1 MQGIILTKIVDN
13 CKKRYSLTIKKLS
26 HFVLETS
33 HGWGKGH
40 REGGR
45 IMKKA
50 ILKWLGIF
58 FFVLSL
64 SGLPFLGQQA
74 NAAGKPIVIGAPLAT
89 AFLYGWDAE
98 RAIRLAVEEI
108 NARGGVTVGKEKR
121 PFKVEVMDTRD
132 LEPGVPTSDAL
143 LVVEKLILE
152 KNADFIVGGP
162 VRSEAALAAMDL
174 LSKYK
179 KVSILTTGVL
189 TPAYHKRVEAE
200 YDKFKYC
207 FRISGEVGWMVVG
220 EFIPCLMEI
229 KAKHNLNRLF
239 IMIQDVAHARAGGDL
254 VEKMSKERGWE
265 VLGKEVY
272 PTGTTDYSVGLLK
285 AKKENAQV
293 ILIWMDMPETS
304 ILLKQWYDM
313 KVPALPYGT
322 IISAAEE
329 PGFWKATEGKGEY
342 CMASVVNAGNSPC
355 KATPWT
361 MKFVEAYTKK
371 WNVEP
376 EGYGTSSSYMAVYTL
391 KDAIERAGSLDSDAV
406 VAALEKTDLMGG
418 VYGRIRF
425 NPKTHQV
432 IPSIDPNEG
441 AVGTIFQWQAGKRV
455 VVFPPKIA
463 MGEVKLPPWMKK

>member
-1 MQGIILTKIVDN
+1 M
-13 CKKRYSLTIKKLS
+13 KKLFNLS
-26 HFVLETS
+26 
-33 HGWGKGH
+33 
-40 REGGR
+40 
-45 IMKKA
+45 
-50 ILKWLGIF
+50 ILLLLSIF
-58 FFVLSL
+58 SFPSL
-64 SGLPFLGQQA
+64 SPAQ
-74 NAAGKPIVIGAPLAT
+74 KPIIIGAPLAT

-98 RAIRLAVEEI
+98 RAIKLAVEEI
-108 NARGGVTVGKEKR
+108 NAAGAVKVGSEKR

-189 TPAYHKRVEAE
+189 TPAYHKRVESE

-229 KAKHNLNRLF
+229 KAKHNLNKLF

-254 VEKMSKERGWE
+254 VSKLATEKGWE
-265 VLGKEVY
+265 VVGKEIF
-272 PTGTTDYSVGLLK
+272 PTGTTDYSVGLMK

-293 ILIWMDMPETS
+293 ILIWMDMPESS

-313 KVPALPYGT
+313 KVPALPFGT

-342 CMASVVNAGNSPC
+342 ALASVVNAGNSPS

-361 MKFVEAYTKK
+361 MKFVEAYQKK
-371 WNVEP
+371 YGLEP

-391 KDAIERAGSLDSDAV
+391 KDAIERAGSLDSDKV
-406 VAALEKTDLMGG
+406 VTALEKTDLMG
-418 VYGRIRF
+418 VYGRIKF
-425 NPKTHQV
+425 NPKNHQI
-432 IPSIDPNEG
+432 IPSLDPNEG

>member
-1 MQGIILTKIVDN
+1 MKRAVYFPIV
-13 CKKRYSLTIKKLS
+13 LFL
-26 HFVLETS
+26 V
-33 HGWGKGH
+33 
-40 REGGR
+40 
-45 IMKKA
+45 
-50 ILKWLGIF
+50 F
-58 FFVLSL
+58 FFFPSL
-64 SGLPFLGQQA
+64 SNSA
-74 NAAGKPIVIGAPLAT
+74 EKPIVIGAPLST

-98 RAIRLAVEEI
+98 RAIKLAVEEI
-108 NARGGVTVGKEKR
+108 NAKGGVTVGKEKR
-121 PFKVEVMDTRD
+121 PFKVEVIDTRD

-179 KVSILTTGVL
+179 KVSILSTGVL

-200 YDKFKYC
+200 YEKFKYC
-207 FRISGEVGWMVVG
+207 FRISGEVAWMVTG
-220 EFIPCLMEI
+220 EFLPCLMDI
-229 KAKHNLNRLF
+229 KAKYGLNKLF
-239 IMIQDVAHARAGGDL
+239 IMIQDVAHARGGGDL
-254 VEKMSKERGWE
+254 VAKLASEKGWE
-265 VLGKEVY
+265 VLGKEIY
-272 PTGTTDYSVGLLK
+272 PTGTTDYSVGLMK

-313 KVPALPYGT
+313 KVPALPFGT

-342 CMASVVNAGNSPC
+342 AMASVVNAGNAPS

-361 MKFVEAYTKK
+361 MRFVEAYTKRWK
-371 WNVEP
+371 VEP
-376 EGYGTSSSYMAVYTL
+376 EGYGTSSSYMAVYVL
-391 KDAIERAGSLDSDAV
+391 KDAIERAGSLDSGAI
-406 VAALEKTDLMGG
+406 VAALEKTDLIG
-418 VYGRIRF
+418 VYGRIKF
-425 NPKTHQV
+425 NPKNHQV
-432 IPSIDPNEG
+432 IPSVDPNEG

>member
-1 MQGIILTKIVDN
+1 MRKKSWLLVGILFLVF
-13 CKKRYSLTIKKLS
+13 S
-26 HFVLETS
+26 
-33 HGWGKGH
+33 
-40 REGGR
+40 
-45 IMKKA
+45 
-50 ILKWLGIF
+50 
-58 FFVLSL
+58 FFVISL
-64 SGLPFLGQQA
+64 SGS
-74 NAAGKPIVIGAPLAT
+74 NASAQGKPIVIGSPLST
-89 AFLYGWDAE
+89 AFLYGWDAA
-98 RAIRLAVEEI
+98 RAITLATEEI
-108 NARGGVTVGKEKR
+108 NTQGGVTVGKEKR
-121 PFKVEVMDTRD
+121 PFKIEIMDTRD

-207 FRISGEVGWMVVG
+207 FRISGEVAWMVVG

-254 VEKMSKERGWE
+254 VEKLSKEKGWE
-265 VLGKEVY
+265 VLGKEVF
-272 PTGTTDYSVGLLK
+272 PTGTTDFSVGLMK

-304 ILLKQWYDM
+304 ILLKQWFDM
-313 KVPALPYGT
+313 KVPAIPYGT

-342 CMASVVNAGNSPC
+342 AMASVVNAGNAPSN
-355 KATPWT
+355 ATPWT
-361 MKFVEAYTKK
+361 MKFVEAYKK
-371 WNVEP
+371 RWKTEP

-391 KDAIERAGSLDSDAV
+391 KDAIERAGSLNSDAV
-406 VAALEKTDLMGG
+406 IGALEKTDLMG

-425 NPKTHQV
+425 NPKNHQV
-432 IPSIDPNEG
+432 IPSVDPKEG
-441 AVGTIFQWQAGKRV
+441 AVGTIFQWQAGKRI